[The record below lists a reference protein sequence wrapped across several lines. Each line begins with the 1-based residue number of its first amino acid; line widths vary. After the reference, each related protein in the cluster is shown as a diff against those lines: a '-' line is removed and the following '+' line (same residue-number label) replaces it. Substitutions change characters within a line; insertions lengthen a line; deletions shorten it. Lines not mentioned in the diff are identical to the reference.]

1 MKNQNFISVDKQ
13 TVLSSYG
20 EMFIVGESVN
30 HQDEDVDTAIIISF
44 EPSIERNEIK
54 VHTNKGYAHL
64 DFLEKL
70 KETV

>member
-13 TVLSSYG
+13 TALSSYG
-20 EMFIVGESVN
+20 EIFILGETVN
-30 HQDEDVDTAIIISF
+30 HQDKDAGIAIITSF
-44 EPSIERNEIK
+44 EPVIERNEIR

>member
-13 TVLSSYG
+13 TALSSYG
-20 EMFIVGESVN
+20 EMFIVGEIVN
-30 HQDEDVDTAIIISF
+30 HQDEDAGTAIITSF
-44 EPSIERNEIK
+44 EPSVERNEIK

-70 KETV
+70 KEKV